1 MKRRIAVELRG
12 LIFRDVGGT
21 MEGRSKFCNPRYRGA
36 KFAFCVYL
44 CVYIY
49 RGNLRYIR
57 NAKSAW

>member
-12 LIFRDVGGT
+12 LIFKDGGT
-21 MEGRSKFCNPRYRGA
+21 MEGRSKFCNPRYREA
-36 KFAFCVYL
+36 KFVICVYL
-44 CVYIY
+44 CVCVY